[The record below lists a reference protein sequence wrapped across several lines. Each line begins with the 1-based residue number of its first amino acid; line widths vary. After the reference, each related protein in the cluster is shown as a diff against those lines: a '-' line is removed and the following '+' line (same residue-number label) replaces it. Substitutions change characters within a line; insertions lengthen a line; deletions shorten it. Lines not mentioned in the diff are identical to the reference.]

1 MNRINFPLKPQRRE
15 GAEQIGSHGG
25 KSIGGTKKS
34 NTFGIYDWEKGTF
47 LNIIKHRAPVFA
59 HAMAK
64 FQVLGLE
71 PK

>member
-34 NTFGIYDWEKGTF
+34 NTAGGYDGEKRTLF
-47 LNIIKHRAPVFA
+47 NALKHYAPVFA
-59 HAMAK
+59 QAMAI
-64 FQVLGLE
+64 FQV
-71 PK
+71 